1 MEIIHNL
8 HMVWPME
15 QIEKKLQLWRYV
27 PLSDYAVPQTTM
39 SRSIKG
45 GIRGLWQRFRVAKKK
60 PEDPQ
65 KPESDLQHIPDAVLE
80 NLAPHLDWQLP
91 AGYLKTALDQRIG
104 TTPDEKP
111 TFLVVGLPQGGNQEI
126 LTVLAGEL
134 KWPLITAPSAEQ
146 ILSQDHHWLK
156 QMENN
161 DTPWVVPALERC
173 YLRHVHGLVL
183 VRQLFEKINTGA
195 MGNGI
200 IGCDSWALAYLKHVL
215 PGRLPD
221 ALVAQAFDDNR
232 LSWWLYQLASSRFQ
246 KPILFRQTDNGKPV
260 IPIEPEPAGPDT
272 TGTQVSAFIDQLSAH
287 SRGIPGIALCL
298 WRKALRMEPDK
309 TMADTSLSQTP
320 SDMKTT
326 IWVLPWDKLNHPALP
341 SPISPE
347 SSILLH
353 SLLLHNGL
361 SQAVLAEILPFSPSV
376 ITRAALVLKDAG
388 LIEEHQGLWNVSPAG
403 YPIVRQYLNGEGYLT
418 DQF

>member
-1 MEIIHNL
+1 MTKPTEHI
-8 HMVWPME
+8 E
-15 QIEKKLQLWRYV
+15 QTPPLWHYV
-27 PLSDYAVPQTTM
+27 PLPDYAVPQTTM

-45 GIRGLWQRFRVAKKK
+45 GIRGLWQRFRVAGKK

-65 KPESDLQHIPDAVLE
+65 KPESDLQHIPNDVLE
-80 NLAPHLDWQLP
+80 NMAPDPDRQWP
-91 AGYLKTALDQRIG
+91 ARSLKTLLDERLG
-104 TTPDEKP
+104 ATPDEKP
-111 TFLVVGLPQGGNQEI
+111 TFMVVGLPHAGNSEI
-126 LTVLAGEL
+126 LTALARAL
-134 KWPLITAPSAEQ
+134 KWPLIPPPSTDQ
-146 ILSQDHHWLK
+146 ILSQDLSWLK
-156 QMENN
+156 EMEKH

-173 YLRHVHGLVL
+173 YLRHVHGLAL

-195 MGNGI
+195 LGNGI

-221 ALVAQAFDDNR
+221 AWVAQAFDDRR
-232 LSWWLYQLASSRFQ
+232 LSGLFYELASTRFQ
-246 KPILFRQTDNGKPV
+246 KSILFRQTDNGKFVLPV
-260 IPIEPEPAGPDT
+260 DPEHAGPET
-272 TGTQVSAFIDQLSAH
+272 AGTETSAFIDQLAAH

-298 WRKALRMEPDK
+298 WRKALRKEPDK
-309 TMADTSLSQTP
+309 TISDTALSETP

-326 IWVLPWDKLNHPALP
+326 LWVLPWEKLDPPALP

-361 SQAVLAEILPFSPSV
+361 SQAMLAEILPFSPNV
-376 ITRAALVLKDAG
+376 ITRMALLLKDAG
-388 LIEEHQGLWNVSPAG
+388 LVEENENLWQVTPSG

>member
-1 MEIIHNL
+1 
-8 HMVWPME
+8 ME
-15 QIEKKLQLWRYV
+15 QIEQNQQLWDYV
-27 PLSDYAVPQTTM
+27 SLSDYAVPQTTM
-39 SRSIKG
+39 SRTIQG
-45 GIRGLWQRFRVAKKK
+45 GIRGLWQRLRVASKK
-60 PEDPQ
+60 PEDPK
-65 KPESDLQHIPDAVLE
+65 KPESDLQHIPHAVLE
-80 NLAPHLDWQLP
+80 NMAPNPDWQLA
-91 AGYLKTALDQRIG
+91 AGYLKDALDQKLG
-104 TTPDEKP
+104 ATPDEKP
-111 TFLVVGLPQGGNQEI
+111 TLLVVGLPQSGNQEI

-156 QMENN
+156 QMEKN

-173 YLRHVHGLVL
+173 YLRHVHGLGL

-221 ALVAQAFDDNR
+221 ALVAQAFGDYR
-232 LSWWLYQLASSRFQ
+232 LSRWLYQLASSRFQ
-246 KPILFRQTDNGKPV
+246 KPLLFRQTDNGKPV
-260 IPIEPEPAGPDT
+260 LPTEPEHAGSDT
-272 TGTQVSAFIDQLSAH
+272 AGTGPSAFIDQLSAH

-309 TMADTSLSQTP
+309 TMADTSLAQIP

-326 IWVLPWDKLNHPALP
+326 IWVLPWNKLGHPSLP
-341 SPISPE
+341 SPVSPE

-361 SQAVLAEILPFSPSV
+361 SQGVLAEILPFPPNV
-376 ITRAALVLKDAG
+376 ITRTALVLKDAG
-388 LIEEHQGLWNVSPAG
+388 LIEENQGLWNVSPAG

>member
-1 MEIIHNL
+1 
-8 HMVWPME
+8 ME
-15 QIEKKLQLWRYV
+15 QIDKNQQLWHYV

-39 SRSIKG
+39 SRTIQG
-45 GIRGLWQRFRVAKKK
+45 GIRGLWQRLRVASKK
-60 PEDPQ
+60 PEDPK

-80 NLAPHLDWQLP
+80 NMAPNPDWQLA
-91 AGYLKTALDQRIG
+91 AGYLKIALDQRLG
-104 TTPDEKP
+104 ATPHEKP

-126 LTVLAGEL
+126 LTALAREL
-134 KWPLITAPSAEQ
+134 EWPLITPPSAEQ

-156 QMENN
+156 QIEKNH
-161 DTPWVVPALERC
+161 TPWVVPALERC
-173 YLRHVHGLVL
+173 YLRHVHGLAL

-221 ALVAQAFDDNR
+221 ALVAQAFGDHR
-232 LSWWLYQLASSRFQ
+232 LSRWLYELASSRFQ
-246 KPILFRQTDNGKPV
+246 KPLLFRQTDNGKPV
-260 IPIEPEPAGPDT
+260 LPMEPEHTGTDT
-272 TGTQVSAFIDQLSAH
+272 TSTGISAFIDQLSAH

-309 TMADTSLSQTP
+309 TMIDTSITKVP
-320 SDMKTT
+320 SDMNTT
-326 IWVLPWDKLNHPALP
+326 IWVLPWNKLDHPVLP

-353 SLLLHNGL
+353 NLLLHNGL
-361 SQAVLAEILPFSPSV
+361 SQRVLAEILPLPPNV
-376 ITRAALVLKDAG
+376 ITRTALVLKDAR
-388 LIEEHQGLWNVSPAG
+388 LIEEDQGLWKVSPAG

>member
-1 MEIIHNL
+1 
-8 HMVWPME
+8 ME
-15 QIEKKLQLWRYV
+15 QIVKNQQLWHYV

-39 SRSIKG
+39 SRTIKG
-45 GIRGLWQRFRVAKKK
+45 GIRGLWQRLRVTSKT

-80 NLAPHLDWQLP
+80 NMAPNPDWQSA
-91 AGYLKTALDQRIG
+91 AGYLKTALGERLG
-104 TTPDEKP
+104 ATPDEKP

-126 LTVLAGEL
+126 LTVLAREL
-134 KWPLITAPSAEQ
+134 KWPLITPPSAEQ
-146 ILSQDHHWLK
+146 ILSQDHHWLE
-156 QMENN
+156 QMEKNP
-161 DTPWVVPALERC
+161 TPWVVPALERC
-173 YLRHVHGLVL
+173 YLRHVHGLAL

-221 ALVAQAFDDNR
+221 ALVAQAFGDHR
-232 LSWWLYQLASSRFQ
+232 LSRWLYQLASRRFQ

-260 IPIEPEPAGPDT
+260 LPIEPEHAGPDT
-272 TGTQVSAFIDQLSAH
+272 AGTQPSAFIDQLSAH

-309 TMADTSLSQTP
+309 TMTDTSLLQTP
-320 SDMKTT
+320 PDMNTT
-326 IWVLPWDKLNHPALP
+326 IWVLPWDKLDHPALP

-361 SQAVLAEILPFSPSV
+361 SQAILAEILPFSPNV
-376 ITRAALVLKDAG
+376 ITRTALVLKGAG
-388 LIEEHQGLWNVSPAG
+388 LIEENRGLWNVSPAG
-403 YPIVRQYLNGEGYLT
+403 YPVVRQYLKGEGYLT